1 MNAKTFNS
9 LMNQQVPR
17 LTLRQRELLKKRL
30 DELDEQ
36 QKGLA
41 VIESSS
47 ATDPRCCPHCQGTAL
62 YRHGHVSGLQRYR
75 CRTCRRT
82 FNALTGTALAR
93 LRKKGKW
100 FGFSQALAAS
110 LTLRK
115 AAAVLQV
122 HRNTALRWRHRFL
135 RGLKMARAATLRGIT
150 EADETYFLESRK
162 GCRKLQ
168 RPARRRGSKAR
179 SAGLSNELVCVLVAR
194 DRAGQTLDWVMGRGQ
209 MTKAALAGAL
219 QPVLAK
225 DALLVSDKQPDLRR
239 LCAGR
244 APRARGGQSERGR
257 ARQRRHPCPERQR
270 LSRPSQTVA
279 AALSRRCHGLSGQ
292 LPRLVSCPGQPPRRL
307 WASCLGDGPG
317 QISTFNS
324 DIATEIG
331 S

>member
-1 MNAKTFNS
+1 VNAQTFNA
-9 LMNQQVPR
+9 LINQQVPR
-17 LTLRQRELLKKRL
+17 LTLRQRELLTKRL

-47 ATDPRCCPHCQGTAL
+47 ATEPRWCPHCQGTEL

-100 FGFSQALAAS
+100 FGFSEALAAS
-110 LTLRK
+110 LTLRQT
-115 AAAVLQV
+115 AAALQV

-135 RGLKMARAATLRGIT
+135 RGLKTARAATLRGIT

-168 RPARRRGSKAR
+168 RPARRRGSKAG

-209 MTKAALAGAL
+209 MTKAALAKAL

-225 DALLVSDKQPDLRR
+225 DALLVSDGNRTYGGFAQDAHLAHEAVNLSAGVRVNGAIHVQNVNAYHGRLKQWLHRFHGVATGYLDNYL
-239 LCAGR
+239 GWFR
-244 APRARGGQSERGR
+244 ALDS
-257 ARQRRHPCPERQR
+257 H
-270 LSRPSQTVA
+270 
-279 AALSRRCHGLSGQ
+279 HGDSGQ
-292 LPRLVSCPGQPPRRL
+292 AVL
-307 WASCLGDGPG
+307 AMALGRFPHL
-317 QISTFNS
+317 TV
-324 DIATEIG
+324 T
-331 S
+331 